1 MKNISTKNNE
11 MLNVIMLSLVLALRQ
26 MAMTIV
32 SPFISVYCKSLLYN
46 TSFLAGL
53 SLGIF
58 GLTQAI
64 FQIPFGAL
72 SDKYGNKI
80 MMLIGILQ
88 VDIGLVIAFLSK
100 NIYIF
105 IFARALQGS
114 GAILGVG
121 YSWVSTMVTKD
132 KEIKALSILGAF
144 VSCAAALS
152 FALGPI
158 IHNFL
163 PVNKMFL
170 VCALLIFVNWLYI
183 LLFLKDTKKYTNK
196 IKNTFKQNFKILVK
210 NKSFIILNLAAFC
223 NNFMMMAVFYVLP
236 IYLNKITGING
247 MWKIFIPSIIIGIIF
262 MKKAVLSSKNYGSNT
277 ILAASFLISSLG
289 IFFYFQKTS
298 YIFLLLGTILFFCGY
313 ICLATILA
321 TNANNIVKDNYRGT
335 ANGIFNSFQYIGS
348 FAGSI
353 TAGALW
359 GLSDKIILI
368 IIILVGVAGIFIILF
383 NKSMQ
388 KRRMRYER

>member
-1 MKNISTKNNE
+1 MMENISTKNNE
-11 MLNVIMLSLVLALRQ
+11 MLSVIMLSLVLALRQ

-32 SPFISVYCKSLLYN
+32 SPFISVYSKSLLYN
-46 TSFLAGL
+46 TPLLAGL
-53 SLGIF
+53 ALGIF

-88 VDIGLVIAFLSK
+88 VDIGLVVAFLAK
-100 NIYIF
+100 NIYVF

-121 YSWVSTMVTKD
+121 YSWVSSMVTKD

-170 VCALLIFVNWLYI
+170 ICALLIFVNWLYI
-183 LLFLKDTKKYTNK
+183 LLFLEDSKNYTNK
-196 IKNTFKQNFKILVK
+196 IKNSFKENFKILVK
-210 NKSFIILNLAAFC
+210 NKTFIILNKAAFC

-236 IYLNKITGING
+236 IYLSNVTGING
-247 MWKIFIPSIIIGIIF
+247 MWRIFIPSIIIAIIF
-262 MKKAVLSSKNYGSNT
+262 MKKAIMYIKKYGSNI
-277 ILAASFLISSLG
+277 ILAAAFAVSSLS

-298 YIFLLLGTILFFCGY
+298 YIFLLLGTIFFFCGY
-313 ICLATILA
+313 MCLTTILA
-321 TNANNIVKDNYRGT
+321 TNVNNIVKDDLRGT

-353 TAGALW
+353 AAGALW
-359 GLSDKIILI
+359 GFSQRITLILTI
-368 IIILVGVAGIFIILF
+368 FIGLGGIFTIIF
-383 NKSMQ
+383 SKSNI
-388 KRRMRYER
+388 KEEGKL